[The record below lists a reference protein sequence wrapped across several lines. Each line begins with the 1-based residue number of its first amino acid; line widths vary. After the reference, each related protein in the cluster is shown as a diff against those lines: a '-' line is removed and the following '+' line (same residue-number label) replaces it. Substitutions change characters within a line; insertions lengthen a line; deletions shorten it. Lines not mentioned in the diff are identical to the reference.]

1 MIFNLFKE
9 ETTMAVKSNLN
20 GYWDEFIDTF
30 IRALLED
37 GYDEFE
43 ILDKMMSSFKSIRET
58 KIPIIVPKSVVITTN
73 ETTKETPAEIVKKT
87 RKYPEHKK
95 PISRINN
102 PHNYDKTLSNKFLH
116 AEVYVLGAENESLA
130 TIECGPSQKV
140 RDVFKLVNGKG
151 SFSEVDYL
159 KKFNTEINDT
169 PKGMSFLNRH
179 RIVFKE
185 NPNISI
191 GYVKHP
197 KNYGKFASIDDI
209 KVCTKY
215 PNRKK

>member
-1 MIFNLFKE
+1 
-9 ETTMAVKSNLN
+9 MAIKSNLN

-43 ILDKMMSSFKSIRET
+43 ILDKMMSSFKTIRAMRNT
-58 KIPIIVPKSVVITTN
+58 VPMSVVILP
-73 ETTKETPAEIVKKT
+73 KEVSEEIPEKEEVKKV

-116 AEVYVLGAENESLA
+116 AEVYILGAEDESLA
-130 TIECGPSQKV
+130 TIEYGPSQKQ
-140 RDVFKLVNGKG
+140 RDTFKLVNGKG
-151 SFSEVDYL
+151 SFSEVEYL
-159 KKFNTEINDT
+159 RKFNTDINDT

-179 RIVFKE
+179 KIVFKD
-185 NPNISI
+185 NPEISI

-197 KNYGKFASIDDI
+197 RNYPRFATIDDI
-209 KVCTKY
+209 KFGTKY
-215 PNRKK
+215 PNKKCLKK